1 MTAMRIELQHAT
13 LCLGLARP
21 TLELQEVSK
30 RFGRNRVLDQVS
42 LEFRPGRVSAILG
55 PNAAGKST
63 AMKIVLGLVR
73 PDSGRVL
80 VNGIPAGADP
90 EYRSTMGY
98 MPQNARFPDNL
109 TGDEVMAMLRDLRRG
124 QVPDDRLFEEL
135 GLTMMQLGKPIR
147 TLSVGTRQKL
157 NAAIAFMFRPSLLIL
172 DEPTASLDPV
182 ASNVLKTRIFESR
195 NEGSTVVLTSHVLAE
210 VEELA
215 DDVILLLEG
224 KVAFAGT
231 LRHLEHMT
239 GEPRLERAVACLMK
253 RVAS

>member
-1 MTAMRIELQHAT
+1 MTAMRIEIQHAA
-13 LCLGLARP
+13 LSLDLVRP
-21 TLELQEVSK
+21 TLQLQEVSK
-30 RFGRNRVLDQVS
+30 RFGRNRVLDRVS
-42 LEFRPGRVSAILG
+42 VEFRPGRVSAVLG

-63 AMKIVLGLVR
+63 ALKVVLGLVR

-80 VNGIPAGADP
+80 VNGIPAGADAQ
-90 EYRSTMGY
+90 YRSTIGY

-109 TGDEVMAMLRDLRRG
+109 TGHEVVAMLRDLRRG
-124 QVPDDRLFEEL
+124 QVPDDRLFQEL
-135 GLTMMQLGKPIR
+135 GLTMQLGKPIR

-157 NAAIAFMFRPSLLIL
+157 NAAIAFMFSPSLLIL

-182 ASNVLKTRIFESR
+182 ASDVLKSRILESR
-195 NEGSTVVLTSHVLAE
+195 KEGSTVVLTSHVLAE

-231 LRHLEHMT
+231 LRHLEQMT
-239 GEPRLERAVACLMK
+239 GESRLERAVAWPDEGA
-253 RVAS
+253 AS

>member
-1 MTAMRIELQHAT
+1 MTALRIEMQHASPS
-13 LCLGLARP
+13 LDPVRP
-21 TLELQEVSK
+21 TLELQNVSK

-42 LEFRPGRVSAILG
+42 LEFRAGRVSAILG

-63 AMKIVLGLVR
+63 AMKIILGLVR

-80 VNGIPAGADP
+80 VNSMPVGTDP
-90 EYRSTMGY
+90 QYRSTIGY

-109 TGDEVMAMLRDLRRG
+109 TGHEVVAMLRDLRSG
-124 QVPDDRLFEEL
+124 LVPDDRLFQEL
-135 GLTMMQLGKPIR
+135 ELTTQLRQPIR

-182 ASNVLKTRIFESR
+182 ASNVLKTRISESR
-195 NEGSTVVLTSHVLAE
+195 NEGCTVVLTSHVLAE
-210 VEELA
+210 VEDLA

-231 LRHLEHMT
+231 LRHLRQMT

-253 RVAS
+253 RAAP

>member
-1 MTAMRIELQHAT
+1 MTAMRIELSHAK
-13 LCLGLARP
+13 LSLGLARP

-42 LEFRPGRVSAILG
+42 LEVRPGRVSAILG

-90 EYRSTMGY
+90 DYRSSIGY

-109 TGDEVMAMLRDLRRG
+109 TGHEVVAMLRDLRRG
-124 QVPDDRLFEEL
+124 QVPDDRLFQEL
-135 GLTMMQLGKPIR
+135 GLTMQLGKPIR

-182 ASNVLKTRIFESR
+182 ASNVLKTRISESR

-215 DDVILLLEG
+215 DDVVLLLEG

-231 LRHLEHMT
+231 LRHLEQMT

-253 RVAS
+253 GVAS